1 MEQTTQFNDQ
11 VNINKPKKKGK
22 IVLGIILAII
32 LIAIIALVAVYF
44 LVFSKPD
51 YIFSKTIDDLLTV
64 NKETYNSTK
73 VTTEISP
80 TIELKDFSLDELPID
95 INKIKFLVGAQMD
108 YQNPGEIVDLGL
120 SYDDE
125 DIISGRLYYEDG
137 TVYVHLNDLLDQN
150 IRYDVDEEQLDQM
163 SELFDLTKI
172 QNKLE
177 NADVAITIFKNELK
191 EQMASNGSFE
201 ANKEDIDLN
210 GETTSVDKFTYT
222 VNEEELVGII
232 GTICDNLANND
243 EFLEC
248 FEESPKA
255 DLENLAQDMEDI
267 DEDAFDNNN
276 ELRISLYTKG
286 ILHDIIGMEVE
297 LYSDENEELSI
308 NLTIVKETDNLISV
322 NFTQGKKY
330 INASIENNIEE
341 QSEEKQSGN
350 AKVSLE
356 ISDLGTIGLD
366 IDYEASFNQGIDEF
380 DTKNSVEID
389 DISEED
395 AMEMMEK
402 LMERPLIKEGIEQY
416 INMQANNVISNNNII
431 NGNNNNIN
439 NNNNNN
445 VNQLANNQLTD
456 NGYTVS
462 YQIPTGFEYDS
473 DISGDSIKFY
483 DSSDGAIQATT
494 EIQWQTD
501 DQSVIDTIDD
511 DYSLFQNNTTYSNI
525 QTSDVLTI
533 NSGNNTFNYK
543 SLSYVTGNGT
553 ICQIINLWYR
563 IDNDYVYR
571 VRLESTGTNISDDDI
586 MPFLNIQVQN
596 Q

>member
-80 TIELKDFSLDELPID
+80 TIELKDFSLDELYID